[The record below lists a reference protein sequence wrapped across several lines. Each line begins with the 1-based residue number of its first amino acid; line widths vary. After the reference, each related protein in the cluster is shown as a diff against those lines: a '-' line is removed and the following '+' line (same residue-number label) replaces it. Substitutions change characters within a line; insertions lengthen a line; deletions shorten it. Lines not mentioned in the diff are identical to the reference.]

1 MPLLHRKPFIRQK
14 PPADLRPEE
23 EVFLCKITH
32 EIFRTY
38 DEFFERTILCNS
50 LVWSCALTGRA
61 GLTYLEA
68 VESERRA
75 RQSLES
81 FPQSLVVP
89 LLHLAALSQCCRLTE
104 LCEDVYTF
112 VKDRFFPGEVVDISG
127 CNGARYVCEI
137 LQVHLP
143 DSSVSRA
150 PDVNGHG
157 KMADDDTI
165 VISDS
170 DDEHS
175 AFQSSTVQ
183 VNGRKK
189 SLSPSVFK
197 YTVRMMKNKHSEP
210 FTVKANQISRKKSA
224 LSRERLKLLFK
235 QHCEPQNGIVTLKP
249 SSMAKYQL
257 SKQTFSQFFP
267 DEPPLFSF
275 SPSSKCG
282 RRDSPGQA
290 SSSLLK
296 AAEEKL
302 KLLQQRE
309 EMVAAAQDKAR
320 LKKEKEEV
328 QEAKRREREDKER
341 LREEQR
347 RRFEEEKQRRREE
360 KERRKLEKDR
370 EREKLKEE
378 KKKYAEQLKLWS
390 KPREDME
397 CEDLKEL
404 PRPIP
409 VKTRLPAELFGD
421 ALMVLEFLQ
430 AFGEAF
436 DLKDEFPDGVSL
448 EVLEE
453 ALVGSDPEGPLC
465 ELLFFF
471 LTAIFQALD
480 EEQEEVAADQVEDL
494 TDALDDDSDPTCSAL
509 SAIASLA
516 AAWPQLHQGCSLKQL
531 DLDSCTLSEIL
542 RLHILASGAD
552 CNHGNAKF
560 RYQKQGGFT
569 VMDDPCV
576 ELRLADPALLKKLS
590 STAVYDLTPGEKLR
604 ILQALVGKV
613 LTLASSRDLIEDCV
627 EEQRAARHELREI
640 RAEQHRRER
649 EEAAHRVRLRKE
661 EKMREQEQRMRAK
674 EEKMKEQELKGRLQ
688 TNGDSCTEHHTGN
701 EEEQSSKIM
710 KAKGN
715 QKEQQQQTAS
725 DLKRPTSLTAEE
737 LEREQEKVRELQECI
752 QKAAACTCLLP
763 LGRDRLY
770 RRYWLFPSA
779 SALFVEADHFG
790 LTEDMLQPSP
800 KPDQDT
806 STTKVEKGEEMAKD
820 KAASTGPPIN
830 QSNQWSFYSSLE
842 EVDHLIEALNPRGHR
857 ESSLKEAL
865 LQERERLQHL
875 LKSCDRNKYKHTE
888 DQESSQALP
897 ECTAA
902 AESMMEVRLRELL
915 LDIEDRIHQGTLG
928 TLKVMDRQVWRLA
941 LEAGNYELLASDGRE
956 NTGMNGRVETM
967 EVDSAHLR
975 ARDRL
980 QEVKSDSSAAYGSSG
995 SGTPQV
1001 VSNSVRILA
1010 QALTNIEQGI
1020 ERRFL
1025 KAPLADEDSK
1035 KDHKMKNK
1043 KKKDEDQASD
1053 DGSDCGRV
1061 SKTVLE
1067 RWRES
1072 LQSCSSLSQVRLLH
1086 TPSQL
1091 CSLRLFYLNENL
1103 FMVMQ
1108 VLLPPQICLLSC
1120 SHVCM
1125 TEWNLQ
1131 NQPYIQKSK
1140 LEHDR
1145 FNLLCTS
1152 RVRLRK
1158 EEKMREQEQRMRAK
1172 EEKMKEQE
1180 LKGRLQTNGDSCTEH
1195 HTGNEEEQSSKIMK
1209 AKGNQKEQQQQT
1221 ASDLKRPTSLTAEE
1235 LEREQEKVRELQE
1248 CIQKAAACTC
1258 LLPLGRDR
1266 LYRRYWLFPS
1276 ASALFVEADH
1286 FGLTEDML
1294 QPSPKPDQD
1303 TSTTKVEKGEEMAKD
1318 KAASTGPPINQSNQ
1332 WSFYSSLEEV
1342 DHLIEALNPRGHRE
1356 SSLKEALLQERE
1368 RLQHLLKSCDR
1379 NKYKHTEDQ
1388 ESSQALPECTAAAE
1402 SMMEVRL
1409 RELLLDIEDRI
1420 HQGTLGTLKVMDR
1433 QVWRLALEAGNYEL
1447 LASDGRENT
1456 GMNGRVET
1464 MEVDSAH
1471 LRARDRL
1478 QEVKSDSSAA
1488 YGSSGSG
1495 TPQVVSNSVRILAQ
1509 ALTNIEQG
1517 IERRFLKAPLADED
1531 SKKDHKMKNKKK
1543 KDEDQASD
1551 DGSDC
1556 GRVSKTV
1563 LERWRESLQS
1573 CSSLSQ
1579 VFVHLSSL
1587 ERSILWSRSIL
1598 NARCRICRCKGDA
1611 DNMVLCDSCDRGH
1624 HTHCLRPRMKSVP
1637 EGEWFC
1643 PDCRP
1648 KQRSN
1653 RLPSRQRSSIDEEEE
1668 RDYDDEEEEEE
1679 ESEEEEEEESEEESE
1694 EEEEEEVVVNPKKR
1708 QTPLPKGKSQQAT
1721 PKNSITTS
1729 GKNTSASK
1737 SSGKKPITP
1746 PASDGKIPTR
1756 SRSRTGAH
1764 VSHENVEPNSHI
1776 SKRSTK
1782 TSPAQSESRKRSL
1795 TETAA
1800 PRKLSRP
1807 ILPVLPS
1814 SHSPGASSSSSNRR
1828 SSGRNQGVHELSA
1841 CEQLTVELVRHE
1853 DSWPFMKLV
1862 SRTQVPDY
1870 YDIIKKPIALNTIRE
1885 KVNNCEYQT
1894 AGEYISDVELMF
1906 SNCLQYNPRHTNEAK
1921 AGHRL
1926 QRFFHAELSRL
1937 GLLEHGSALPTK
1949 RSRH

>member
-14 PPADLRPEE
+14 PPADLRPDE

-112 VKDRFFPGEVVDISG
+112 VKDRFFPGEVVDVSG

-170 DDEHS
+170 DDEHN

-210 FTVKANQISRKKSA
+210 FTVTANQISRKKSA

-390 KPREDME
+390 KPREDMD

-480 EEQEEVAADQVEDL
+480 EEQEEVATDQVEDL

-516 AAWPQLHQGCSLKQL
+516 AAWPQLHQGCTLKQL

-688 TNGDSCTEHHTGN
+688 TNGYGGN
-701 EEEQSSKIM
+701 SLSSL
-710 KAKGN
+710 
-715 QKEQQQQTAS
+715 Q
-725 DLKRPTSLTAEE
+725 
-737 LEREQEKVRELQECI
+737 VRELQERI

-779 SALFVEADHFG
+779 SALFVEADYFG

-806 STTKVEKGEEMAKD
+806 STIKVEKGEEV
-820 KAASTGPPIN
+820 
-830 QSNQWSFYSSLE
+830 SNQWSFYSSLE
-842 EVDHLIEALNPRGHR
+842 EVDQLIEALNPRGHR

-875 LKSCDRNKYKHTE
+875 LKSCDRNKYEHTGKR
-888 DQESSQALP
+888 SSQALP

-928 TLKVMDRQVWRLA
+928 TLKVMDRQIWRSA
-941 LEAGNYELLASDGRE
+941 LEVGNYELLTSDGRE
-956 NTGMNGRVETM
+956 NTGMNGRVEAM
-967 EVDSAHLR
+967 EVDCAHLR

-1001 VSNSVRILA
+1001 VSSSVRILA
-1010 QALTNIEQGI
+1010 QALAHIEQGI
-1020 ERRFL
+1020 DRRFL
-1025 KAPLADEDSK
+1025 KAPLGEFLSRPGFVMICK
-1035 KDHKMKNK
+1035 WLW
-1043 KKKDEDQASD
+1043 SYL
-1053 DGSDCGRV
+1053 CVCV
-1061 SKTVLE
+1061 S
-1067 RWRES
+1067 
-1072 LQSCSSLSQVRLLH
+1072 
-1086 TPSQL
+1086 
-1091 CSLRLFYLNENL
+1091 
-1103 FMVMQ
+1103 
-1108 VLLPPQICLLSC
+1108 
-1120 SHVCM
+1120 
-1125 TEWNLQ
+1125 
-1131 NQPYIQKSK
+1131 
-1140 LEHDR
+1140 
-1145 FNLLCTS
+1145 
-1152 RVRLRK
+1152 
-1158 EEKMREQEQRMRAK
+1158 
-1172 EEKMKEQE
+1172 
-1180 LKGRLQTNGDSCTEH
+1180 
-1195 HTGNEEEQSSKIMK
+1195 
-1209 AKGNQKEQQQQT
+1209 
-1221 ASDLKRPTSLTAEE
+1221 
-1235 LEREQEKVRELQE
+1235 
-1248 CIQKAAACTC
+1248 
-1258 LLPLGRDR
+1258 
-1266 LYRRYWLFPS
+1266 
-1276 ASALFVEADH
+1276 
-1286 FGLTEDML
+1286 
-1294 QPSPKPDQD
+1294 
-1303 TSTTKVEKGEEMAKD
+1303 
-1318 KAASTGPPINQSNQ
+1318 
-1332 WSFYSSLEEV
+1332 
-1342 DHLIEALNPRGHRE
+1342 
-1356 SSLKEALLQERE
+1356 
-1368 RLQHLLKSCDR
+1368 
-1379 NKYKHTEDQ
+1379 
-1388 ESSQALPECTAAAE
+1388 
-1402 SMMEVRL
+1402 
-1409 RELLLDIEDRI
+1409 
-1420 HQGTLGTLKVMDR
+1420 
-1433 QVWRLALEAGNYEL
+1433 
-1447 LASDGRENT
+1447 
-1456 GMNGRVET
+1456 
-1464 MEVDSAH
+1464 
-1471 LRARDRL
+1471 
-1478 QEVKSDSSAA
+1478 
-1488 YGSSGSG
+1488 
-1495 TPQVVSNSVRILAQ
+1495 VS
-1509 ALTNIEQG
+1509 
-1517 IERRFLKAPLADED
+1517 
-1531 SKKDHKMKNKKK
+1531 
-1543 KDEDQASD
+1543 

-1624 HTHCLRPRMKSVP
+1624 HTHCLRPRMKVS
-1637 EGEWFC
+1637 EWFC

-1679 ESEEEEEEESEEESE
+1679 QSEEEEEEESEEESE
-1694 EEEEEEVVVNPKKR
+1694 EEEEEEVVV
-1708 QTPLPKGKSQQAT
+1708 
-1721 PKNSITTS
+1721 
-1729 GKNTSASK
+1729 
-1737 SSGKKPITP
+1737 
-1746 PASDGKIPTR
+1746 
-1756 SRSRTGAH
+1756 
-1764 VSHENVEPNSHI
+1764 
-1776 SKRSTK
+1776 
-1782 TSPAQSESRKRSL
+1782 
-1795 TETAA
+1795 
-1800 PRKLSRP
+1800 
-1807 ILPVLPS
+1807 VL
-1814 SHSPGASSSSSNRR
+1814 
-1828 SSGRNQGVHELSA
+1828 
-1841 CEQLTVELVRHE
+1841 
-1853 DSWPFMKLV
+1853 K
-1862 SRTQVPDY
+1862 
-1870 YDIIKKPIALNTIRE
+1870 
-1885 KVNNCEYQT
+1885 
-1894 AGEYISDVELMF
+1894 
-1906 SNCLQYNPRHTNEAK
+1906 
-1921 AGHRL
+1921 
-1926 QRFFHAELSRL
+1926 
-1937 GLLEHGSALPTK
+1937 
-1949 RSRH
+1949 

>member
-14 PPADLRPEE
+14 PPADLRPDE

-104 LCEDVYTF
+104 LCEDVYAF
-112 VKDRFFPGEVVDISG
+112 VKDRFFPGEVVDVSG

-137 LQVHLP
+137 LQAHLP

-210 FTVKANQISRKKSA
+210 FTVRANQISRKKSA

-235 QHCEPQNGIVTLKP
+235 QHCEPQNGIVALKP

-309 EMVAAAQDKAR
+309 EMVAAVQDKAR

-328 QEAKRREREDKER
+328 QEARRREREDKER

-480 EEQEEVAADQVEDL
+480 EEQEEVATDQVEGQTHL
-494 TDALDDDSDPTCSAL
+494 L
-509 SAIASLA
+509 SL
-516 AAWPQLHQGCSLKQL
+516 
-531 DLDSCTLSEIL
+531 
-542 RLHILASGAD
+542 
-552 CNHGNAKF
+552 
-560 RYQKQGGFT
+560 
-569 VMDDPCV
+569 
-576 ELRLADPALLKKLS
+576 
-590 STAVYDLTPGEKLR
+590 
-604 ILQALVGKV
+604 
-613 LTLASSRDLIEDCV
+613 
-627 EEQRAARHELREI
+627 
-640 RAEQHRRER
+640 
-649 EEAAHRVRLRKE
+649 VRLRKE

-688 TNGDSCTEHHTGN
+688 TNGDSCTEHHTEH
-701 EEEQSSKIM
+701 EEEQSSKM
-710 KAKGN
+710 MTAKGD
-715 QKEQQQQTAS
+715 QKEQQQQTVS
-725 DLKRPTSLTAEE
+725 DLKPRTSLTAEE
-737 LEREQEKVRELQECI
+737 LEREQEKVRELQERI

-800 KPDQDT
+800 KPEQDT
-806 STTKVEKGEEMAKD
+806 SSTKVEKGEEMAKD

-875 LKSCDRNKYKHTE
+875 LKSCDRNKYEHTE

-956 NTGMNGRVETM
+956 NTGMNGRVEAM

-1072 LQSCSSLSQVRLLH
+1072 LQSCSSLSQ
-1086 TPSQL
+1086 
-1091 CSLRLFYLNENL
+1091 
-1103 FMVMQ
+1103 
-1108 VLLPPQICLLSC
+1108 
-1120 SHVCM
+1120 
-1125 TEWNLQ
+1125 
-1131 NQPYIQKSK
+1131 
-1140 LEHDR
+1140 
-1145 FNLLCTS
+1145 
-1152 RVRLRK
+1152 
-1158 EEKMREQEQRMRAK
+1158 
-1172 EEKMKEQE
+1172 
-1180 LKGRLQTNGDSCTEH
+1180 
-1195 HTGNEEEQSSKIMK
+1195 
-1209 AKGNQKEQQQQT
+1209 
-1221 ASDLKRPTSLTAEE
+1221 
-1235 LEREQEKVRELQE
+1235 
-1248 CIQKAAACTC
+1248 
-1258 LLPLGRDR
+1258 
-1266 LYRRYWLFPS
+1266 
-1276 ASALFVEADH
+1276 
-1286 FGLTEDML
+1286 
-1294 QPSPKPDQD
+1294 
-1303 TSTTKVEKGEEMAKD
+1303 
-1318 KAASTGPPINQSNQ
+1318 
-1332 WSFYSSLEEV
+1332 
-1342 DHLIEALNPRGHRE
+1342 
-1356 SSLKEALLQERE
+1356 
-1368 RLQHLLKSCDR
+1368 
-1379 NKYKHTEDQ
+1379 
-1388 ESSQALPECTAAAE
+1388 
-1402 SMMEVRL
+1402 
-1409 RELLLDIEDRI
+1409 
-1420 HQGTLGTLKVMDR
+1420 
-1433 QVWRLALEAGNYEL
+1433 
-1447 LASDGRENT
+1447 
-1456 GMNGRVET
+1456 
-1464 MEVDSAH
+1464 
-1471 LRARDRL
+1471 
-1478 QEVKSDSSAA
+1478 
-1488 YGSSGSG
+1488 
-1495 TPQVVSNSVRILAQ
+1495 
-1509 ALTNIEQG
+1509 
-1517 IERRFLKAPLADED
+1517 
-1531 SKKDHKMKNKKK
+1531 
-1543 KDEDQASD
+1543 
-1551 DGSDC
+1551 
-1556 GRVSKTV
+1556 
-1563 LERWRESLQS
+1563 
-1573 CSSLSQ
+1573 
-1579 VFVHLSSL
+1579 
-1587 ERSILWSRSIL
+1587 
-1598 NARCRICRCKGDA
+1598 
-1611 DNMVLCDSCDRGH
+1611 
-1624 HTHCLRPRMKSVP
+1624 SVP

-1694 EEEEEEVVVNPKKR
+1694 EEEEEEVVANPKKR
-1708 QTPLPKGKSQQAT
+1708 QTALPKGKSQQAT
-1721 PKNSITTS
+1721 PRNSITTS

-1737 SSGKKPITP
+1737 
-1746 PASDGKIPTR
+1746 
-1756 SRSRTGAH
+1756 
-1764 VSHENVEPNSHI
+1764 
-1776 SKRSTK
+1776 
-1782 TSPAQSESRKRSL
+1782 
-1795 TETAA
+1795 
-1800 PRKLSRP
+1800 
-1807 ILPVLPS
+1807 
-1814 SHSPGASSSSSNRR
+1814 HSPGASSSSSNRR

-1894 AGEYISDVELMF
+1894 AGEYVSDVELMF

-1937 GLLEHGSALPTK
+1937 GLLEHGSALPSK